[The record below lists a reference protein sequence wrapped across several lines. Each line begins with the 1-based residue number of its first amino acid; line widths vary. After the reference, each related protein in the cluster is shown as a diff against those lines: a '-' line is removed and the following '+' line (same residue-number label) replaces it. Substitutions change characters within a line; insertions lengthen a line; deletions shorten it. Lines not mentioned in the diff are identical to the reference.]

1 MGIIFRN
8 LPSGTSFSIFVFMP
22 SESPNARAKT
32 RVGIAALEVQID
44 FEVEINPDLIERR
57 KSLRPIP
64 VPEAIE
70 RNDEES
76 WSTWSELT
84 AQQVREAAS
93 KSAVAKLRQLL
104 RRMSS
109 GQEES

>member
-1 MGIIFRN
+1 
-8 LPSGTSFSIFVFMP
+8 MP
-22 SESPNARAKT
+22 TDPPKPNPRT
-32 RVGIAALEVQID
+32 HSAAPVEPVD

-57 KSLRPIP
+57 KSVRAIP

-84 AQQVREAAS
+84 ARQDREAAS

-104 RRMSS
+104 RRMARGGENS
-109 GQEES
+109 